1 MLVYIIRR
9 LMQAALVMVVMSA
22 VVFAGIYVIGD
33 PVAMMI
39 SPDASEVEREA
50 VRVTLGLDQPMWR
63 QYLTFVD
70 DALHGDFGKSF
81 LAGQPAM
88 GLIFE
93 RMPATMELAV
103 ASLIL
108 SLLIGLPMGVYA
120 GLRPHAPGSKAI
132 MTGSIL
138 GFSLPNFWVGL
149 MLIMVFAVLLPDLIP
164 WWPRLPASGRG
175 TTVNLLGVPVS
186 FLTADG
192 LLHLI
197 LPALTLAFYK
207 GALIVRLARATAREV
222 LPMDYIKFAR
232 AKGLSE
238 NRIVGVH
245 VLKNI
250 MIPIATVSGLEF
262 GQTVAFAVVTET
274 VFSWPGMQAF
284 DRFHPAARPAG
295 GGGLP
300 RGHRLLLRDPQSR
313 GRPALFGPRSES
325 SSREPRHMTDSALE
339 PVAVV
344 RPQTPFQRVVSD
356 FCESR
361 LAVFGLVL
369 VAISAFVALFAPWIS
384 PQNPFDIASLD
395 LLDAKVPPGTVS
407 GDGKMVYWLGTDGQA
422 RDMLSAIFYGMRIS
436 LFVGTVSVVVAL
448 AIGVVVGLVAAYAGG
463 KVDALLMR
471 IVDLML
477 SFPAILVALILLS
490 VLGKGIDKVLFAL
503 ILVQWAYF
511 ARAAR
516 GAALVER
523 NKEYV
528 EAATCLA
535 LPASR
540 IVFRHMLPNCMPSL
554 IVIATITLARAIALE
569 ATLSFLGV
577 GVPVT
582 QPSLGML
589 ISNGFEFLLSGSY
602 WISFF
607 PGVALAIAIVGI
619 NLAGDQLRDVLNPRN
634 LR

>member
-1 MLVYIIRR
+1 MRPLSVHP
-9 LMQAALVMVVMSA
+9 
-22 VVFAGIYVIGD
+22 D
-33 PVAMMI
+33 T
-39 SPDASEVEREA
+39 SPETTTHAPERS
-50 VRVTLGLDQPMWR
+50 W
-63 QYLTFVD
+63 
-70 DALHGDFGKSF
+70 
-81 LAGQPAM
+81 
-88 GLIFE
+88 
-93 RMPATMELAV
+93 
-103 ASLIL
+103 
-108 SLLIGLPMGVYA
+108 SLLSN
-120 GLRPHAPGSKAI
+120 H
-132 MTGSIL
+132 
-138 GFSLPNFWVGL
+138 
-149 MLIMVFAVLLPDLIP
+149 
-164 WWPRLPASGRG
+164 
-175 TTVNLLGVPVS
+175 
-186 FLTADG
+186 
-192 LLHLI
+192 
-197 LPALTLAFYK
+197 
-207 GALIVRLARATAREV
+207 
-222 LPMDYIKFAR
+222 
-232 AKGLSE
+232 
-238 NRIVGVH
+238 
-245 VLKNI
+245 
-250 MIPIATVSGLEF
+250 
-262 GQTVAFAVVTET
+262 
-274 VFSWPGMQAF
+274 
-284 DRFHPAARPAG
+284 
-295 GGGLP
+295 
-300 RGHRLLLRDPQSR
+300 
-313 GRPALFGPRSES
+313 
-325 SSREPRHMTDSALE
+325 
-339 PVAVV
+339 
-344 RPQTPFQRVVSD
+344 
-356 FCESR
+356 
-361 LAVFGLVL
+361 GLVL

-384 PQNPFDIASLD
+384 PRNPFDIASLD

-436 LFVGTVSVVVAL
+436 LFVGAVSVVVAL